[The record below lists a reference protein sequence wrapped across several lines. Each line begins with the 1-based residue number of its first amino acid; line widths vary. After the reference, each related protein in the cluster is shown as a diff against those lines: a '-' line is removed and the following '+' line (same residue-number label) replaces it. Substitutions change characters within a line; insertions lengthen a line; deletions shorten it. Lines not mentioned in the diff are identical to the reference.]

1 MGSPTII
8 SETQKTLHRL
18 QSVPTSYLT
27 RHRGSDCIFHLPG
40 TGGGRSGAP
49 GLAQEVAGGES
60 HPDLAPLPVHFN
72 RGLCSIHSEPSREDW
87 PLFLNIYYVTLVPLL
102 EHHGH
107 RPT

>member
-1 MGSPTII
+1 MFPHPI
-8 SETQKTLHRL
+8 SHATEGVTAFSICQG
-18 QSVPTSYLT
+18 Q
-27 RHRGSDCIFHLPG
+27 
-40 TGGGRSGAP
+40 GGGRSGAP

-60 HPDLAPLPVHFN
+60 HPDLAPLPVHLN